1 MKLDLK
7 RYIGRSYWTR
17 FALWLS
23 VFNFFDL
30 AAMWLPIKLRTKHK
44 KRVVFV
50 KVDGIGDYVIWT
62 GNFES
67 LKQAFPSDEYERILI
82 GSDKWKDIAAGENT
96 FDELI
101 FIDTDRYASI
111 PWYRYSVNRMIR
123 GLNADVAVNTRLT
136 REFLWSDSLTRCSR
150 ATERIGSEGF
160 DNLMVSAQQFI
171 SRRWYTKLI
180 PARRY
185 EDHEIVS
192 NEDFFRAIE
201 PNVAGGINKPSL
213 LNGHSTDK
221 KPGVPYAALFV
232 GSFQP
237 DRCWPIEKFAKAAL
251 HLSTN
256 YSMEIVLCGG
266 KGDRYLADAFA
277 AAYGRSFTDLIG
289 STSLREV
296 LNIMEGAEIVIA
308 NDTGGAHISV
318 ASGTP
323 TIVLTPG
330 NQVGRFFPYP
340 TELAGKGVRQM
351 SVFHEMPCFG
361 CGYECIFKD
370 RDRMEPKPCVGDISV
385 DDVIAAADHF
395 LLT

>member
-7 RYIGRSYWTR
+7 RLVGRSYWTR
-17 FALWLS
+17 FVLWLG

-30 AAMWLPIKLRTKHK
+30 AAMWLPIKLKAKSK

-50 KVDGIGDYVIWT
+50 KVEGIGDYVIWT
-62 GNFES
+62 GNFEA
-67 LKQAFPSDEYERILI
+67 LKQAFPSDEYERILV
-82 GSDKWKDIAAGENT
+82 GSDKWKDIADGEPT
-96 FDELI
+96 FDEIL

-123 GLNADVAVNTRLT
+123 GLNADVAVNPRLT

-150 ATERIGSEGF
+150 ASERIGSEGY
-160 DNLMVSAQQFI
+160 DNLMVPAQQFI

-192 NEDFFRAIE
+192 NADFFRAIE
-201 PNVAGGINKPSL
+201 PTLAGGVNKPSL
-213 LNGHSTDK
+213 LNGHSADK
-221 KPGVPYAALFV
+221 KPGAPYAILFV

-237 DRCWPIEKFAKAAL
+237 DRCWPIGKFAKIAE

-256 YSMEIVLCGG
+256 FSLEIVLCGG
-266 KGDRYLADAFA
+266 TGDRYLADDFA
-277 AAYGRSFTDLIG
+277 SGYGRSFTNLIG
-289 STSLREV
+289 STTLHEV
-296 LNIMEGAEIVIA
+296 CKIMEGAEIVVA

-340 TELAGKGVRQM
+340 AELANKGVRQI

-370 RDRMEPKPCVGDISV
+370 RDRMEPKPCVADISV

-395 LLT
+395 LRP